1 MQGSAYRMPYLILFE
16 GTSFI
21 PFFAAGFASALL
33 LAALTVRLYLFFR
46 PESSAAERK
55 QRTGPV
61 FSIAVIALTLAFP
74 VLTGNAKVLVS
85 VSAVQFAGFLAFESF
100 FIFRLLK
107 RSFPADAGRFLPLLL
122 IVFAAAFLGPLM
134 ENAVPFMTIGAPFMA
149 ACFSFILLPLC
160 FFLLALS
167 SKKCQTLNPFIFG
180 ALIYLVLG
188 VSFFLP
194 PAAGGPARFAALLMY
209 LCAEHAFFGR
219 RIQQAAAAQPPAGRE
234 PGPAAAEEDLEELA
248 VDEEGAE
255 LTRAVKQFDGVTPFI
270 PHEFLALLNKE
281 SIEDLKL
288 GDHAKQEMTI
298 FFSDI
303 RQFTDLS
310 EKLTPEESFAF
321 INSYLSRIVPEITKN
336 GGFVDKYIGDAIL
349 ALFPEK
355 DGPDMAVR
363 TAIAIQ
369 DRILEYNAHR
379 AKCGYSPL
387 AMGIGV
393 HTGALM
399 LGVVGVANR
408 MQNTVVSDAVNLA
421 SRLESITKVFGVSL
435 AISEATFKKLSDP
448 GSYKYRFIGKVRV
461 KGKSAPVSVFEIF
474 DGINPVVQK
483 RKIEAN
489 MFFEQGMFHYYQKNY
504 SEALMSFRKVREI
517 LPDDG
522 ASAFYMDNCLS
533 KLKSL

>member
-1 MQGSAYRMPYLILFE
+1 M
-16 GTSFI
+16 
-21 PFFAAGFASALL
+21 
-33 LAALTVRLYLFFR
+33 
-46 PESSAAERK
+46 K
-55 QRTGPV
+55 QW
-61 FSIAVIALTLAFP
+61 
-74 VLTGNAKVLVS
+74 
-85 VSAVQFAGFLAFESF
+85 
-100 FIFRLLK
+100 
-107 RSFPADAGRFLPLLL
+107 
-122 IVFAAAFLGPLM
+122 
-134 ENAVPFMTIGAPFMA
+134 
-149 ACFSFILLPLC
+149 
-160 FFLLALS
+160 
-167 SKKCQTLNPFIFG
+167 
-180 ALIYLVLG
+180 
-188 VSFFLP
+188 
-194 PAAGGPARFAALLMY
+194 
-209 LCAEHAFFGR
+209 
-219 RIQQAAAAQPPAGRE
+219 
-234 PGPAAAEEDLEELA
+234 
-248 VDEEGAE
+248 
-255 LTRAVKQFDGVTPFI
+255 DGVTPFI
-270 PHEFLALLNKE
+270 PHEFLAILNKD
-281 SIEDLKL
+281 SVEDLKL

-303 RQFTDLS
+303 RQFTELS

-355 DGPDMAVR
+355 NGPDMAVR

-369 DRILEYNAHR
+369 DRILEYNTHR

-387 AMGIGV
+387 SMGIGV

-399 LGVVGVANR
+399 LGVVGVADR

-474 DGINPVVQK
+474 DGVNPEVQK

-504 SEALMSFRKVREI
+504 SEALISFRKVREI